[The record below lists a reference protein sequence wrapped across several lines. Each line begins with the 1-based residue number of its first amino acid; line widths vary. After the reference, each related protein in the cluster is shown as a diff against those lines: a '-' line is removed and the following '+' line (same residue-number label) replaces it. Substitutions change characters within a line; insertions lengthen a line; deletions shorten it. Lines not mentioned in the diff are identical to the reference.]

1 MSAGFSVVI
10 PARYGSSRLPA
21 KPLADLG
28 GRPMVVRVAEQVA
41 RSRAQD
47 VLIATDHPGIH
58 DAALAHGH
66 RALMTSA
73 AHRSGSDRIMEVAT
87 TLGWS
92 DDHVVVNVQ
101 GDEPLV
107 PPGVIDQ
114 IGAALREAPALAVAT
129 LCEPLT
135 DPRQLIDTNVV
146 KVVRRAD
153 GRALYFSRAPIPW
166 WRDEFGGAAPPA
178 TRGPLPSGWFRHIG
192 IYGYRV
198 RALRRFCAAGP
209 GLLERY
215 ESLEQLRMLEIGLEI
230 LVEEAIEPVP
240 AGIDTAADL
249 ERVQAWLRRE
259 SSGG

>member
-1 MSAGFSVVI
+1 MNDGFSVVI

-21 KPLADLG
+21 KPLADIG

-41 RSRAQD
+41 RSRAQE
-47 VLIATDHPGIH
+47 VLIATDHVEIQ
-58 DAALAHGH
+58 DAALAHGQ
-66 RALMTSA
+66 RVVMTSI

-87 TLGWS
+87 ALGWS

-107 PPGVIDQ
+107 PPRVIDQ
-114 IGAALREAPALAVAT
+114 IGTALREAPALAVAT

-135 DPRQLIDTNVV
+135 DPVQLVDGNVV

-166 WRDEFGGAAPPA
+166 WRDGFAGALPSPE
-178 TRGPLPSGWFRHIG
+178 RGRLPSGWYRHIG

-209 GLLERY
+209 GLLETY

-230 LVEEAIEPVP
+230 RVEEAIEPVP
-240 AGIDTAADL
+240 AGVDTAADL
-249 ERVQAWLRRE
+249 ARVQARLRDE
-259 SSGG
+259 SSRG